1 MAWRLTQR
9 RILLSGLGDKVWF
22 LGERVHHWWDGP
34 FLRRVP
40 VAPPSDM
47 FWGSELVG
55 DELSAAERGFPIGDF
70 LEGSHLPYMTT
81 LVPQLIDVAVWG
93 VPPPPTQADPVQP
106 PVSGGEPAQT
116 GHDGSSSRVAS
127 SDSICF

>member
-22 LGERVHHWWDGP
+22 LGERVHRWWDGP
-34 FLRRVP
+34 FPSRVP
-40 VAPPSDM
+40 VAPPGDM

-55 DELSAAERGFPIGDF
+55 DELDIAERGFPIGDL
-70 LEGSHLPYMTT
+70 LEGSHISYMMT

-93 VPPPPTQADPVQP
+93 VPPPSTQADPSQP
-106 PVSGGEPAQT
+106 PASGDEPVRT
-116 GHDGSSSRVAS
+116 GLGGSSSRVAS
-127 SDSICF
+127 SDPVCF